1 MQHSFCGAVWLKF
14 MHQTEKFSPLGRW
27 KLNRHATSPL
37 ARTCKNSNWQTVQ
50 FNFYFVNGYAWSY
63 SWKCHALVLPY
74 IYACRNAHEPH
85 LCSSFTKYR
94 INGTF
99 LSELKWYV
107 HCKLSVFYFQ
117 LFLSAELETSYL
129 VFLWS
134 NFHMNFKCCIPTWC
148 LDSLF
153 DCLGVV
159 CKKTPEFNNNS

>member
-85 LCSSFTKYR
+85 LCSSFILTR
-94 INGTF
+94 IPNTESTVLFFRNWNGMFIVNFQSSTF
-99 LSELKWYV
+99 S
-107 HCKLSVFYFQ
+107 YF
-117 LFLSAELETSYL
+117 FLLNWKHLIWCSSDLIFIWTSNVVSL
-129 VFLWS
+129 LDALTV
-134 NFHMNFKCCIPTWC
+134 C
-148 LDSLF
+148 LI
-153 DCLGVV
+153 VW
-159 CKKTPEFNNNS
+159 E